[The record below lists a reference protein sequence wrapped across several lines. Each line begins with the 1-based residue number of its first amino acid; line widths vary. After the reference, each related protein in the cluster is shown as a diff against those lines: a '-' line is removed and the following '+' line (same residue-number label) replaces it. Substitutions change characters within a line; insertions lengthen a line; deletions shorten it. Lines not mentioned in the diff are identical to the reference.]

1 MPITLVIADD
11 HPLILDAMENLF
23 RLEKDLIVVARCLEG
38 DEALKAVRRYKPDI
52 LVLDI
57 QMPAKDGLIVLREMR
72 KEKLPTRVVVL
83 TATLNGEGLTEA
95 LRLGV
100 RGLVLKELAPKL
112 LVQCIRKVHAGELWL
127 EKRSV
132 TSALEK
138 LLERETA
145 RNEATQVLSPR
156 EIEIIQQ
163 AAAGLRNIEI
173 GKKLFISEGTV
184 KIHLHHIYQ
193 KLGIDSRTKLAR
205 YAQEN
210 GLV

>member
-23 RLEKDLIVVARCLEG
+23 RLEKDLKVVARCLNG
-38 DEALKAVRRYKPDI
+38 DDALEAVRQHQPDI

-57 QMPAKDGLIVLREMR
+57 QMPAKDGLMVLREMR
-72 KEKLPTRVVVL
+72 KEKLRTRVVVL
-83 TATLNGEGLTEA
+83 TATLNEEGLTEA
-95 LRLGV
+95 VRLGV

-112 LVQCIRKVHAGELWL
+112 LVECIRQVYAGALWL
-127 EKRSV
+127 EKRLV
-132 TSALEK
+132 GSALEK
-138 LLERETA
+138 LLQRETA
-145 RNEATQVLSPR
+145 RNETSQLLSAR
-156 EIEIIQQ
+156 EIEIIKQV
-163 AAAGLRNIEI
+163 AAGLHNMEI

-184 KIHLHHIYQ
+184 KIHLHNIYQ
-193 KLGIDSRTKLAR
+193 KLGVDSRTKLAR

>member
-23 RLEKDLIVVARCLEG
+23 RLEKDLKIVARCLDGE
-38 DEALKAVRRYKPDI
+38 ETINAVRRHKPEI

-57 QMPAKDGLIVLREMR
+57 QMPAKDGLMVLREMR

-83 TATLNGEGLTEA
+83 TATLGEEGLAEA
-95 LRLGV
+95 VRLGV

-132 TSALEK
+132 TNALEK
-138 LLERETA
+138 LLQRETA
-145 RNEATQVLSPR
+145 RNEVVQVLSPR
-156 EIEIIQQ
+156 EIEIITLV
-163 AAAGLRNIEI
+163 AAGLRNMEI

-184 KIHLHHIYQ
+184 KIHLHNIYQ
-193 KLGIDSRTKLAR
+193 KLGVDSRIKLAR
-205 YAQEN
+205 YAQEK

>member
-23 RLEKDLIVVARCLEG
+23 RLEKDLKIVARCLDGE
-38 DEALKAVRRYKPDI
+38 ETINAVRRHKPEI

-57 QMPAKDGLIVLREMR
+57 QMPAKDGLMVLREMR

-83 TATLNGEGLTEA
+83 TATLGEEGLAEA
-95 LRLGV
+95 VRLGV

-132 TSALEK
+132 TNALEK
-138 LLERETA
+138 LLQRETA
-145 RNEATQVLSPR
+145 RNEVVQVLSPR
-156 EIEIIQQ
+156 EIEIIKLV
-163 AAAGLRNIEI
+163 AAGLRNMEI

-184 KIHLHHIYQ
+184 KIHLHNIYQ
-193 KLGIDSRTKLAR
+193 KLGVDSRTKLVR
-205 YAQEN
+205 YAQEK